1 MVFPLLL
8 SLLTGA
14 PRIIGAV
21 AGIVEAVTGKA
32 PPATALDSPEAMAA
46 HVDGLP
52 PEQQAAI
59 KVRVLDHVETM
70 EKETT
75 ARWAARMGME
85 GDAGIEKL
93 RATARPQIA
102 LRAMRVIYTV
112 RLAILWL
119 LALLTVEYAVGL
131 ALALWGC
138 DVTGEGAKAI
148 TWCKTVPA
156 SLSVTALLAKL
167 EPVIHLVWP
176 SVVAALLAAQA
187 VVRAYM
193 GARERDK
200 ARADEMTYGK
210 PLDSTAASIAAAG
223 GTIASIVRA
232 FRK

>member
-1 MVFPLLL
+1 MPLLA
-8 SLLTGA
+8 LLKLA
-14 PRIIGAV
+14 PMAFS
-21 AGIVEAVTGKA
+21 GISAIVSAVTGEDA
-32 PPATALDSPEAMAA
+32 PDAAQDSPEAMAA
-46 HVDGLP
+46 HIESLP
-52 PEQQAAI
+52 AEQQAAI
-59 KVRVLDHVETM
+59 RLRYLEHLETM
-70 EKETT
+70 DKETS
-75 ARWAARMGME
+75 ARWASRMGME
-85 GDAGIEKL
+85 GDASIETL

-112 RLAILWL
+112 RLAVLWL

-138 DVTGEGAKAI
+138 EVTGEGAAAVK
-148 TWCKTVPA
+148 WCTTVPA

-167 EPVIHLVWP
+167 DPVIHLVWP

-200 ARADEMTYGK
+200 ARADEMAYGK